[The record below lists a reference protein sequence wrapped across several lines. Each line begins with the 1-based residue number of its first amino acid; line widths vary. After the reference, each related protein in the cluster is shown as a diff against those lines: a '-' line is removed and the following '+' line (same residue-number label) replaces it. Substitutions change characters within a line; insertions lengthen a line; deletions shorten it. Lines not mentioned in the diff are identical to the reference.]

1 MEKQHISKPNVLKSA
16 QEFCWILFYCLEKL
30 LLEKSVTGE
39 IAVEE
44 IAVEE
49 VALGKC
55 PDTLPVF
62 VNCSNNVVLTRP
74 SSDL

>member
-1 MEKQHISKPNVLKSA
+1 MTEEISVG
-16 QEFCWILFYCLEKL
+16 EI
-30 LLEKSVTGE
+30 SVGEISVGE

-44 IAVEE
+44 VS
-49 VALGKC
+49 LGKC